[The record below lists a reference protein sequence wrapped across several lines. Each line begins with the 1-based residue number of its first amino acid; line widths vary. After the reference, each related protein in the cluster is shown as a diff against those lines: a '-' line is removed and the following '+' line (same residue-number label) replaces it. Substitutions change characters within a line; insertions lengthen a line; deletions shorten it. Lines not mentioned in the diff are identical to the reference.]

1 MRDPRLHE
9 RCGSQLWHGV
19 CISAALLLTMLLGCS
34 HQLRKDDID
43 ERAINVGQR
52 LLTPEGGGG
61 VAGDMQAYT
70 LAETEGFRMPEALHA
85 PSPVLAETFERQSL
99 PPTTVC
105 ARVIIDAA
113 GRVERVDALLDRVE
127 CEAGSIP
134 EYAALLQAVTR
145 GVLHWRFR
153 PAAICH
159 FAPGMPAA
167 DPYDCRGALRSEEV
181 PVTLLYAFTFE
192 VISGKARVHVD
203 GRLRD

>member
-1 MRDPRLHE
+1 MRDPRLHG
-9 RCGSQLWHGV
+9 RSGSSLWRGV
-19 CISAALLLTMLLGCS
+19 CLSSTLLLTMLLGCS
-34 HQLRKDDID
+34 HKLRKDDID

-52 LLTPEGGGG
+52 LLAPEGDGG

-127 CEAGSIP
+127 CKAGNIP

-145 GVLHWRFR
+145 GVVQWEFQ

-159 FAPGMPAA
+159 FAPGRPAG
-167 DPYDCRGALRSEEV
+167 DPYDCSGAIRSEDV